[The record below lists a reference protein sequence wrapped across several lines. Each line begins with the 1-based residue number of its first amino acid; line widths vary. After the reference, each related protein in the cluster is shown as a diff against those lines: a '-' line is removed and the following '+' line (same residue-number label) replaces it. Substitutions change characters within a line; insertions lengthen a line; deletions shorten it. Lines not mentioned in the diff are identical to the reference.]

1 MVKKNSRPARIDSEL
16 DDVLREM
23 KEKNEISFVQA
34 SKEVARIIKKMKA
47 DKEKVRREIKF

>member
-1 MVKKNSRPARIDSEL
+1 MVKRNSRPARIDSEL
-16 DDVLREM
+16 DEVLREIGT
-23 KEKNEISFVQA
+23 KNEISFVQA